1 MGLGI
6 VCGTWKWR
14 PRTLTKTSRYV
25 WTKRCMRRAD
35 AEGGLEGFFP
45 NTWVAPHR
53 ICPRG
58 LIVPHDWRLC
68 SLFIVYDKDFVKNA
82 YWKTT

>member
-6 VCGTWKWR
+6 ATARGCGGPELYR
-14 PRTLTKTSRYV
+14 VEICPFEE
-25 WTKRCMRRAD
+25 AE
-35 AEGGLEGFFP
+35 AEGDLEGFFP

-82 YWKTT
+82 YWKTE